1 MSATNENPPEV
12 RGPSLGSVVAYR
24 HHQEGTGQERFRMG
38 VVVGP
43 LVVDP
48 VTTQSWIGVRIPR
61 SSGDNQPDLIAVST
75 IVSARSPGQQDDER
89 PSRRTP

>member
-12 RGPSLGSVVAYR
+12 RGPSFGAVVAYR
-24 HHQEGTGQERFRMG
+24 HHQEETGHERFRMG

-48 VTTQSWIGVRIPR
+48 MTTESWIGVRIPR
-61 SSGDNQPDLIAVST
+61 ATGDNLPDFIPVST
-75 IVSARSPGQQDDER
+75 IVSARPPGEHRDR
-89 PSRRTP
+89 AA